1 MLVHITDVKGLG
13 GYRLHPRFD
22 DGTEGDVDISQEITF
37 DGVFEAFGDQALFD
51 QVRVDPELGTIAWPG
66 ELDLA
71 PEPLYERI
79 TGRNPMEAEIRALE
93 EAGLV
98 RAPEHAGKF

>member
-1 MLVHITDVKGLG
+1 MLLDIVKVALKS
-13 GYRLHPRFD
+13 GYVLHLEFE
-22 DGTEGDVDISQEITF
+22 DGTEGDVDISQVITF
-37 DGVFEAFGDQALFD
+37 DGVFEAFKDQSLFD
-51 QVRVDPELGTIAWPG
+51 RVRVDPELGTIAWPG
-66 ELDLA
+66 DLDLA

-98 RAPEHAGKF
+98 RAAEHAEEG